1 MSTPV
6 IADGSPTSAAGS
18 GGFHGSTAATGWET
32 GVMVGTGT
40 TGAALYEGP
49 DGGGDGGEGDGG
61 GAVVSLS
68 HERLRLP
75 VDPLVGPPLLA
86 PLLPAI
92 RALLD
97 RAPVS
102 DADAERIEEWHTR
115 AWAEEGH
122 DGALLDADPLVPA
135 GVLRL
140 ELATGSSGGTRERSV
155 DYPTGTAALT
165 LPTGLTVSVRADR
178 AADRLLVTVRA
189 DSPFSGLLR
198 LAPADEPT
206 EPDLGPD
213 APRDHREHALVRAV
227 DGGETLA
234 LETVPRHPR
243 PTGFRSALVVA
254 RLLRGHESAVRERD
268 ATWPAW
274 RVSGAR
280 ELELELRVSVT
291 STAPAPVTPPVLAR
305 YPAATTPHE
314 RLVGACS
321 FSLGAATPRSIE
333 EVRADPAASDELVER
348 AFAAGRHA
356 IIAAT
361 GELPASLQGVW
372 AGSWA
377 PAWSSDYTL
386 NGNVQ
391 NGGVASLGTTG
402 TPELLRSFFTA
413 VAEFED
419 DYRLNAE
426 RILGAPGFL
435 LPTRISGHGRA
446 NHFTA
451 EYPLQYWLGGGGWIL
466 RLAWDHWSSTGDEEF
481 LRDWAR
487 PFAREVV
494 ACYRH
499 ALVIDADGT
508 AHVSPGYSPE
518 NHPGDQETPITR
530 DATSEVAMIRDA
542 LLIAARIERLL
553 GTEEDAAEWEALAS
567 RLPGYRISPDGQLAE
582 WQDPALSDRPE
593 HRHASHLHPW
603 WYEGDP
609 AAADPAL
616 GAAALEA
623 VRARLRWRAE
633 EPTAP
638 PGRMEMAF
646 GLVQAGVAAATLGDA
661 EAALQCVDWLARLH
675 WRPNMMP
682 THDADAIF
690 NVDAAGGLPALVAQM
705 LARSDGT
712 TLHLLPALPD
722 RWAAGRITGL
732 HLRGALRAESLS
744 WSPESVECLLRSP
757 LDAAAAR
764 LGERALV
771 RLPFDVELEEGTPGA
786 LQIDPRTLSVDLRD
800 GALLHLALRRI

>member
-1 MSTPV
+1 MSTV
-6 IADGSPTSAAGS
+6 DGS

-32 GVMVGTGT
+32 GLMVGTGT
-40 TGAALYEGP
+40 TGAALYEGL
-49 DGGGDGGEGDGG
+49 DGDG

-92 RALLD
+92 RALLAQ
-97 RAPVS
+97 APVS
-102 DADAERIEEWHTR
+102 AADAARIEEWHTR

-122 DGALLDADPLVPA
+122 DGSLLDADPLVPA

-140 ELATGSSGGTRERSV
+140 ELTTGSSGGARGRSV
-155 DYPTGTAALT
+155 DYTTGTAALT
-165 LPTGLTVSVRADR
+165 LPTGLSVSVRADR
-178 AADRLLVTVRA
+178 GADRLLVTVRA

-206 EPDLGPD
+206 TPDLGPD

-254 RLLRGHESAVRERD
+254 RLLRGQESVERERD
-268 ATWPAW
+268 APWPAW
-274 RVSGAR
+274 RVSGAH
-280 ELELELRVSVT
+280 ELALELRVSVT
-291 STAPAPVTPPVLAR
+291 STAPAPVAPPVLAR
-305 YPAATTPHE
+305 YAAASTSHE

-321 FSLGAATPRSIE
+321 FSLAAATPRSIE
-333 EVRADPAASDELVER
+333 EVRADPAAADELVER

-356 IIAAT
+356 IVAAT

-481 LRDWAR
+481 LREWAR

-499 ALVIDADGT
+499 ALVLDEDGT

-542 LLIAARIERLL
+542 LLLAARIERRVAP
-553 GTEEDAAEWEALAS
+553 GGSTTADEWESFAS
-567 RLPGYRISPDGQLAE
+567 RLPGYRAGPDGQLAE
-582 WQDPALSDRPE
+582 WQDPVLTDRPE
-593 HRHASHLHPW
+593 HRHASHLYPW

-609 AAADPAL
+609 AAADPAV

-646 GLVQAGVAAATLGDA
+646 GLVQAGLAAATLGDA
-661 EAALQCVDWLARLH
+661 DAALQCVDWLARLH

-682 THDADAIF
+682 THDADAIV
-690 NVDAAGGLPALVAQM
+690 NVDAAGGLPALVARM
-705 LARSDGT
+705 LAHSDGT
-712 TLHLLPALPD
+712 TLHLLPALPA
-722 RWAAGRITGL
+722 RWAAGRIAGL
-732 HLRGALRAESLS
+732 HLRGALRVESLA
-744 WSPESVECLLRSP
+744 WTPDTVDCVLRSP
-757 LDAAAAR
+757 AEAAAAR
-764 LGERALV
+764 LGERVLV
-771 RLPFDVELEEGTPGA
+771 RLPVDVEPEEATAGV
-786 LQIDPRTLSVDLRD
+786 LRVDPRTLSVDLRS
-800 GALLHLALRRI
+800 GAPLRLVLRRV

>member
-1 MSTPV
+1 MSTAMST
-6 IADGSPTSAAGS
+6 ADVSR
-18 GGFHGSTAATGWET
+18 GFHGRTEATVWET
-32 GVMVGTGT
+32 GLMVGTGS
-40 TGAALYEGP
+40 TGAALYEG
-49 DGGGDGGEGDGG
+49 GERDG

-75 VDPLVGPPLLA
+75 VDPLIGPPLLA
-86 PLLPAI
+86 PLLPGL
-92 RALLD
+92 RALL
-97 RAPVS
+97 AQPPVS
-102 DADAERIEEWHTR
+102 DADAERIEQWHLR

-122 DGALLDADPLVPA
+122 DGGLLDADPLVPA

-140 ELATGSSGGTRERSV
+140 ALATDVPADDPAGVPEHSAGVRERSV
-155 DYPTGTAALT
+155 DYTTGTAALT
-165 LPTGLTVSVRADR
+165 LPSGLTVTVRADR
-178 AADRLLVTVRA
+178 AADRLLVAVRA
-189 DSPFSGLLR
+189 DAPFSGLLL

-213 APRDHREHALVRAV
+213 APRDHREHALVRPV

-243 PTGFRSALVVA
+243 PTGLRSALVTA
-254 RLLRGHESAVRERD
+254 RLLRGDESVVLDRGAPR
-268 ATWPAW
+268 PAW

-280 ELELELRVSVT
+280 ELELELRVAVT
-291 STAPAPVTPPVLAR
+291 SAEPVPAAPPVLAR
-305 YPAATTPHE
+305 FARAMTPHDQ
-314 RLVGACS
+314 LVDACA

-333 EVRADPAASDELVER
+333 EVRADPGSADELIER

-391 NGGVASLGTTG
+391 NGGIASLGTTG

-466 RLAWDHWSSTGDEEF
+466 RIAWDHWSSTGDEEF

-499 ALVIDADGT
+499 ALVIDEDGT

-518 NHPGDQETPITR
+518 NHPGDQGTPIAR
-530 DATSEVAMIRDA
+530 DATSELAMIRDA

-553 GTEEDAAEWEALAS
+553 GPEDDRLARECADLAA
-567 RLPGYRISPDGQLAE
+567 RLPPYRVAPDGQLAE
-582 WQDPALSDRPE
+582 WRDPALTDRPE
-593 HRHASHLHPW
+593 HRHASHLYPW

-616 GAAALEA
+616 GAAALES

-633 EPTAP
+633 DPTAP

-682 THDADAIF
+682 THDADAIL

-712 TLHLLPALPD
+712 ALHLLPALPA
-722 RWAAGRITGL
+722 RWTIGRISGL
-732 HLRGALRAESLS
+732 HLRGALRIESLA
-744 WSPESVECLLRSP
+744 WTAETIECVLRSP
-757 LDAAAAR
+757 AEAAAAR
-764 LGERALV
+764 LSERV
-771 RLPFDVELEEGTPGA
+771 EVCLPSDVELQEPAAGA
-786 LQIDPRTLSVDLRD
+786 LQVGPRRLSVDLRD
-800 GALLHLALRRI
+800 GAPLRLVLRRL